1 MLQRLVPRLGL
12 HIKSSWSCSNLEDC
26 SVSMVMVKLLS
37 FLLLY
42 LKHNY
47 LRKEM
52 GQDCQPFIQCVGG
65 CTALLSDWTT
75 NQDNDQNNVL
85 YVGALRRGP
94 EVGQI
99 LWSTILRV
107 DGANVG

>member
-1 MLQRLVPRLGL
+1 
-12 HIKSSWSCSNLEDC
+12 
-26 SVSMVMVKLLS
+26 MVMVKLLS

-65 CTALLSDWTT
+65 CTTLLSDWTS
-75 NQDNDQNNVL
+75 NQNKVL

-94 EVGQI
+94 EVWQI

-107 DGANVG
+107 DGCSEQ